1 MTNSIKLHKE
11 YGLNPTIRTCFY
23 CGKETG
29 EIMLL
34 GANYKGK
41 APMHMCTSIEPCKE
55 CKEKY
60 KDYVL
65 LVEATETQ
73 ESAWGSKSVQ
83 PQPTGRWL
91 AIKKEFVKIKNKG
104 VCYVSPE
111 DFKEILSKREDK

>member
-1 MTNSIKLHKE
+1 MLDSIRLHKQ
-11 YGLNPTIRTCFY
+11 YGLNPTMCTCFY

-29 EIMLL
+29 EIALL
-34 GANYKGK
+34 GASYKDE

-65 LVEATETQ
+65 LVEATEEQKT
-73 ESAWGSKSVQ
+73 AWGSKNIQ

-91 AIKKEFVKIKNKG
+91 AIKKEFVQIKNKG
-104 VCYVSPE
+104 VCYVLPE
-111 DFKEILSKREDK
+111 DYKEILSRMEG